1 MKVLVALDKFKD
13 CFTASE
19 ACSIAAKT
27 LNNKY
32 PSWQLECSPLTDGGE
47 GFCEILTL
55 ALGGTLY
62 PVRVLDARFR
72 EVSAYFGTV
81 PIQNLPDEARRLLGI
96 EELDGKIAVIEMAQ
110 ASGLEQLPV
119 SERNPWHTNTCGTGQ
134 LIREACRKEITHILL
149 GIGGSATNDL
159 GFGALEAL
167 GIEFFGE
174 DGPLPRIIPVKF
186 PKLRQ
191 IDLES
196 NLLPLPTIHVACDV
210 ANPLLG
216 PDGATAV
223 FAPQKGL
230 PDKDLPAMEKALAH
244 AAELLCETKGCKR
257 DTLEE
262 PGTGAA
268 GGIGWGLHVAT
279 DATFINGFQ
288 LISAWLGLDRKI
300 NDADLILT
308 GEGRMDASSTH
319 GKGPWATL
327 QKANKSGKLVHVFAG
342 ILTSEI
348 LGALPHNV
356 FAHAIT
362 PAQMPL
368 EEALANGQKLLEKAV
383 LKI

>member
-1 MKVLVALDKFKD
+1 
-13 CFTASE
+13 
-19 ACSIAAKT
+19 
-27 LNNKY
+27 
-32 PSWQLECSPLTDGGE
+32 
-47 GFCEILTL
+47 
-55 ALGGTLY
+55 
-62 PVRVLDARFR
+62 
-72 EVSAYFGTV
+72 
-81 PIQNLPDEARRLLGI
+81 
-96 EELDGKIAVIEMAQ
+96 
-110 ASGLEQLPV
+110 
-119 SERNPWHTNTCGTGQ
+119 
-134 LIREACRKEITHILL
+134 
-149 GIGGSATNDL
+149 
-159 GFGALEAL
+159 
-167 GIEFFGE
+167 
-174 DGPLPRIIPVKF
+174 
-186 PKLRQ
+186 
-191 IDLES
+191 
-196 NLLPLPTIHVACDV
+196 CDV
-210 ANPLLG
+210 ENPLLG
-216 PDGATAV
+216 TDGATAV

>member
-13 CFTASE
+13 CFSASE
-19 ACSIAAKT
+19 ACLIAIKT
-27 LNNKY
+27 LKNKY
-32 PSWQLECSPLTDGGE
+32 PSWELECCPLTDGGE

-55 ALGGTLY
+55 ALGGSLY

-72 EVSAYFGTV
+72 EVSAHFGTV
-81 PIQNLPDEARRLLGI
+81 PIQNLPDDAKRLLGI
-96 EELDGKIAVIEMAQ
+96 EELDGKIAIIEMSQ

-119 SERNPWHTNTCGTGQ
+119 SERNPWHTSTCGTGQ

-167 GIEFFGE
+167 GVEFFGE
-174 DGPLPRIIPVKF
+174 DGPLPRIVPLEF

-191 IDLES
+191 IDLQS
-196 NLLPLPTIHVACDV
+196 NRIPLPTIHVACDV
-210 ANPLLG
+210 LNPLLG

-244 AAELLCETKGCKR
+244 AAALLCETTDRNR

-262 PGTGAA
+262 SGSGAA
-268 GGIGWGLHVAT
+268 GGMGWGLHVAT
-279 DATFINGFQ
+279 GATFINGFQ

-308 GEGRMDASSTH
+308 GEGRMDASSMH

-342 ILTSEI
+342 SLTSEI
-348 LGALPHNV
+348 LEALPDNV
-356 FAHAIT
+356 LPHAIT
-362 PAQMPL
+362 PAQMSL
-368 EEALANGQKLLEKAV
+368 EEALANGQELLKKAV